1 MTSEKKYAP
10 LPPPLDLTTLC
21 NIHNIQGC
29 CDQQCI
35 PISAAY
41 GKVPS
46 PPQSPCSPKSLKQFD
61 IQENNEDEN
70 KERGNWGSKFD
81 FILSSVGF
89 AVGLGNVWRFPYLC
103 YKNGGG
109 AFLIPYIIM
118 LALAGLPM
126 FAMELGFGQ
135 FTSKGCIGI
144 WTMAPLFKGIGI
156 AMCIITGIV
165 CVYYNMVIAYTL
177 FYFFAS
183 FNKVMPWSG
192 CDNYWNTANCTIN
205 TANDSISENGT
216 VGFNET
222 TTRPSEEFWN
232 NYVLGRSEGMHDMGP
247 IRWQLCL
254 CLLLAWIVVFLCI
267 FKGVKS
273 SGKVVY
279 FTATF
284 PYIVLFILFI
294 RGVTLPGAAD
304 GVLFYIKPDFSK
316 LYDATVWK
324 DAAVQI
330 FYSLGAAW
338 GGLHTLASYNKFHN
352 NFQRD
357 AIMIALINCGTS
369 VFAGFVIFS
378 VIGFMAHDSGLPIS
392 EVADSGPGLAFVA
405 YPEALARMPV
415 SALWSLLFFFML
427 FTLGLDSQF
436 VMLETLITAVVDEL
450 KEYIPNIYVFKTR
463 ITIGACVLGF
473 LLGLPMT
480 TNGGIYL
487 LTLMD
492 NYSAGFSL
500 LLVAMLECIVVSWV
514 YCNQERWWF
523 GCGSRSGTFFM
534 STGASQFVQ
543 DMKVILKFD
552 MNWYWRACWMVISPA
567 ILLFIFIFFCVTYGP
582 LTYQEYTYPP
592 AMEFLGWCMVLAAVL
607 VIPGY
612 MVYFL
617 LAKAKGDG
625 IMERLAFSVTPAEDW
640 GPALNKHR
648 LEAGYPLLPDI
659 ESGATGTS
667 SPLQNGSFVNPPDYN
682 DVISKGGNGAVI
694 LETST

>member
-1 MTSEKKYAP
+1 MSSSEKQYAP
-10 LPPPLDLTTLC
+10 LPPPLDLSSSAC
-21 NIHNIQGC
+21 IHHNIENC
-29 CDQQCI
+29 SDPQCI
-35 PISAAY
+35 PFPVYDDRI
-41 GKVPS
+41 PS
-46 PPQSPCSPKSLKQFD
+46 PLPQSPKSLKEFNVV
-61 IQENNEDEN
+61 EESSNNQDEN
-70 KERGNWGSKFD
+70 KERGNWGNKFD

-109 AFLIPYIIM
+109 AFLIPYCIM
-118 LALAGLPM
+118 LAVAGLPM

-135 FTSKGCIGI
+135 FASKGCIGI
-144 WTMAPLFKGIGI
+144 WTIAPLFKGIGI
-156 AMCIITGIV
+156 AMCVITGIV
-165 CVYYNMVIAYTL
+165 CIYYNMVIAYTL

-183 FNKVMPWSG
+183 FNKIMPWSG
-192 CDNYWNTANCTIN
+192 CDNYWNTLNCTIN
-205 TANDSISENGT
+205 KAGDNNSVFANATTE
-216 VGFNET
+216 
-222 TTRPSEEFWN
+222 TTRPSQESWD

-267 FKGVKS
+267 CKGVKS

-284 PYIVLFILFI
+284 PYIVLLILFI

-304 GVLFYIKPDFSK
+304 GILFYIKPDFSR
-316 LYDATVWK
+316 LADATVWK

-378 VIGFMAHDSGLPIS
+378 VIGFMAHDSGLPIDQ
-392 EVADSGPGLAFVA
+392 VADSGPGLAFVA
-405 YPEALARMPV
+405 YPEALSRMPV

-450 KEYIPNIYVFKTR
+450 KEYVPNIYTYKTR
-463 ITIGACVLGF
+463 ITIVACIAGF

-500 LLVAMLECIVVSWV
+500 LLVAMLECIVIAWV

-523 GCGSRSGTFFM
+523 PWGSQSGKFWLF
-534 STGASQFVQ
+534 TGADQFVQ
-543 DMKVILKFD
+543 DMKVILKFE
-552 MNWYWRACWMVISPA
+552 MNWYWRACWMVVSPV

-592 AMEFLGWCMVLAAVL
+592 AMELLGWMMVLAAVL

-617 LAKAKGDG
+617 AVKAKGDG
-625 IMERLAFSVTPAEDW
+625 LTERLVFSVTPGEDW
-640 GPALNKHR
+640 GPALNRHR

-659 ESGATGTS
+659 ETGATGI
-667 SPLQNGSFVNPPDYN
+667 SPKPDELGNPPSYH
-682 DVISKGGNGAVI
+682 DVISKDGHGAVI